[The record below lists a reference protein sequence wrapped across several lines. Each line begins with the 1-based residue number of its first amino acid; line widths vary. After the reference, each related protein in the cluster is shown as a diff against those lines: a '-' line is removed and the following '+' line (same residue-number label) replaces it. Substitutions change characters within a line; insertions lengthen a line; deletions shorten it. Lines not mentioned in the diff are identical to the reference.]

1 LLCQYALRRQE
12 TTTPTDQVGPGSGG
26 TPNWMDRWMEM
37 FRFCLFLFFSG
48 GDDEGRKKNV
58 DDLVREREMTFTCL
72 DAVKLTAS

>member
-1 LLCQYALRRQE
+1 VARQ
-12 TTTPTDQVGPGSGG
+12 TGWIDGWRCFV
-26 TPNWMDRWMEM
+26 
-37 FRFCLFLFFSG
+37 FVFFFYG